1 MLDLALKSITNQ
13 LNRYMHQHFD
23 LDEDAVMLTSPF
35 DSEGNASTQVSNKL
49 VVFLTNINKDTT
61 FNNLPSSGSSTTT
74 SFTSP
79 RPLSLNLYVLVAA
92 SFDTA
97 RYQESLKYLS
107 HAMSCFQQQPIID
120 RHNSPELADSIE
132 RLILDIENVDIN
144 DLSNLWGIL
153 GGQYIP
159 SILYRVRMVVF
170 TSDAIDSRVISVNNS
185 ATTTAGI

>member
-35 DSEGNASTQVSNKL
+35 DAEGSASTQVNNKL
-49 VVFLTNINKDTT
+49 VVFLANINKDTT
-61 FNNLPSSGSSTTT
+61 FNNLPASGHATTT

-79 RPLSLNLYVLVAA
+79 APLSLNLYIIVAA
-92 SFDTA
+92 SFDVA

-107 HAMSCFQQQPIID
+107 SAMSCFQQQPIID
-120 RHNSPELADSIE
+120 RHSSPELADSIE

>member
-35 DSEGNASTQVSNKL
+35 DAEGGVSTQVNNKL
-49 VVFLTNINKDTT
+49 VVFLANINKDTT
-61 FNNLPSSGSSTTT
+61 FNNLPASGFTATT

-79 RPLSLNLYVLVAA
+79 RPLSLNLYVVVAA
-92 SFDTA
+92 SFDVA

-107 HAMSCFQQQPIID
+107 SAMSCFQQQPIID
-120 RHNSPELADSIE
+120 RHSSPELTDSIE

-159 SILYRVRMVVF
+159 SILYRVRMVIF
-170 TSDAIDSRVISVNNS
+170 TSDAIDSRVISVNNP
-185 ATTTAGI
+185 ATTTAGN

>member
-1 MLDLALKSITNQ
+1 
-13 LNRYMHQHFD
+13 MHQHFD

-61 FNNLPSSGSSTTT
+61 FNNLPASGSSTTT

-79 RPLSLNLYVLVAA
+79 SPLSLNLYVLVAA

-120 RHNSPELADSIE
+120 RHSSPELADSIE

-185 ATTTAGI
+185 AITTTGI

>member
-1 MLDLALKSITNQ
+1 MKSITNQ
-13 LNRYMHQHFD
+13 LNRYMHRHFD

-61 FNNLPSSGSSTTT
+61 FKNVPASGSSTTT

-79 RPLSLNLYVLVAA
+79 SPLSLNLYVLVAA

-132 RLILDIENVDIN
+132 RLILDIENVGIN